1 MPATIRVRCLASD
14 CQLLNGLFCGAS
26 EVEVSPEN
34 QCLSYK
40 PVELEKMEDEEEELE
55 GDELLEDEEW
65 LEEEEEEDDDA
76 DAYGDDE

>member
-1 MPATIRVRCLASD
+1 MPANIRVRCLASD
-14 CQLLNGLFCGAS
+14 CQHLNGLFCGAS
-26 EVEVSPEN
+26 EVEVSPAD

-40 PVELEKMEDEEEELE
+40 PVKLEKIEDEEELE
-55 GDELLEDEEW
+55 GDELPEDEEW